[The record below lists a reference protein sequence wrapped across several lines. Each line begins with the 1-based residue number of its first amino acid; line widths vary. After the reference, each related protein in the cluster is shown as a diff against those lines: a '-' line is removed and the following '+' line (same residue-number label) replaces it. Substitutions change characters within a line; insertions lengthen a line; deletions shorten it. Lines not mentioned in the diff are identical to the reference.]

1 MRDGLTPLQEAGVL
15 QLMGIFRVD
24 IKGRMNKS
32 KIKQIKIRKVIKST
46 MHRKQYDEISN
57 VFGAGYDTPEAL
69 LPNIELQSSLFN

>member
-24 IKGRMNKS
+24 IKGRMNK
-32 KIKQIKIRKVIKST
+32 KNINIRKVIKST
-46 MHRKQYDEISN
+46 MHRKLYDEISN